1 MQSDVN
7 NAATPQRPRWSPPI
21 KIAVGVI
28 LFVLLAVAILR
39 FSIVFV
45 PLIIGAIIAYIFQPV
60 VVMLNGRLRLPR
72 GLAAALIYLIV
83 LAIIVPVVYSLVP
96 VIARQIRVLGNEL
109 IDFFGY
115 VDALSPDTTITILGI
130 DFGVQ
135 SLIDQITAAL
145 TDFITSAAT
154 GSITVVFN
162 IAEILL
168 MVIFTLLIG
177 FYLTKD
183 APKFVTWVK
192 GLVPPG
198 YDKDAEKLL
207 IEIDNVW
214 SSFFRGQLTLA
225 LTVSVII
232 TITSS
237 IVGLPQPVLMGVLA
251 GLLEFLPS
259 VGHAIWIIIA
269 LILALLEGS
278 STLPVSNVVFALIV
292 SGVHLGFTQF
302 DLNYLIPRIIGREV
316 HLHPMVV
323 IIGIIVGAS
332 VGGVLGVA
340 LAAPVIASLRI
351 VGRYVY
357 SMLFDLDP
365 FPMVGPPSAP
375 KKVRLTHAQLKA
387 AEAPSPPPSPTEVIR
402 QLRQRRS
409 GDGGCQPEPD
419 QEASQEIT
427 ES

>member
-7 NAATPQRPRWSPPI
+7 NAATPQRPRWNPTI
-21 KIAVGVI
+21 KIVVGVV
-28 LFVLLAVAILR
+28 LFVLVAAALLR
-39 FSIVFV
+39 FSVVFV

-60 VVMLNGRLRLPR
+60 VELLNERLRLPR
-72 GLAAALIYLIV
+72 GLAAALIYLV
-83 LAIIVPVVYSLVP
+83 ALAIIIPVVYSLSP
-96 VIARQIRVLGNEL
+96 VIKRQIEFLGDEL
-109 IDFFGY
+109 LNFIAY
-115 VDALSPDTTITILGI
+115 VDTLSPDTTVTVLGI

-135 SLIDQITAAL
+135 DLIDQITAELAN
-145 TDFITSAAT
+145 FITSVVP

-183 APKFVTWVK
+183 APKFVTWIK

-198 YDKDAEKLL
+198 HDEDAEKLL
-207 IEIDNVW
+207 TEIDNVW

-225 LTVSVII
+225 LTVAIII
-232 TITSS
+232 TTTSS
-237 IVGLPQPVLMGVLA
+237 IIGLPQPVLMGVLA

-375 KKVRLTHAQLKA
+375 RKVRLTHAKLKA
-387 AEAPSPPPSPTEVIR
+387 AEAPPPPPSPTEVIR

-409 GDGGCQPEPD
+409 GDGGYQPEPD
-419 QEASQEIT
+419 QETSQEMT